1 MPAKDTNTPRIEG
14 VNDLLERRV
23 ERRQRAKRNI
33 KSCSHFAF
41 IVHIAQM
48 AIYSMCIY
56 IYIFSFF
63 FYFIYFNI
71 ISFIYIFFLHLSVFI
86 FIWRLIYACFFYL
99 KLLSELMDNMDGLL
113 NVIYTVKI
121 NSKYFE
127 REIAGAV
134 N

>member
-1 MPAKDTNTPRIEG
+1 MLAKDTNTPRIEG

-23 ERRQRAKRNI
+23 ERQQRAKRNI

-63 FYFIYFNI
+63 LFLFNLFYYYFIYFTC
-71 ISFIYIFFLHLSVFI
+71 IYFYI
-86 FIWRLIYACFFYL
+86 RLEVDIYRHYACFFYL
-99 KLLSELMDNMDGLL
+99 QLLSELMDNMDGLL

-121 NSKYFE
+121 NKKALK
-127 REIAGAV
+127 EIYIKI
-134 N
+134 